1 MLLKKKNLYIS
12 TIIMVHREYWHD
24 HQGHRL
30 PGDPG
35 ATSGG
40 LSHGALVGTVPLG
53 SAAKLGGQTGCTH
66 WSQEGGTNAERM
78 PRVIFQSHWGRVVA
92 LGCWLWHIYHHL
104 LNYKLKVGNS
114 TVRCSDPPPEY
125 TGFLYKEHM
134 SRCLKWCSQA
144 TTMRISK
151 MKHPIV

>member
-1 MLLKKKNLYIS
+1 MLLLIFLYIS

-66 WSQEGGTNAERM
+66 WSQEGGTNAGW
-78 PRVIFQSHWGRVVA
+78 VIFQSHWGRVVA
-92 LGCWLWHIYHHL
+92 LGCWLWHTYHHL

-114 TVRCSDPPPEY
+114 TVRCSDPQNTPVFF
-125 TGFLYKEHM
+125 TKNT
-134 SRCLKWCSQA
+134 CQD
-144 TTMRISK
+144 
-151 MKHPIV
+151 V